1 MERFRSSEF
10 LCLFLLF
17 VSFFSFPFAVSAVY
31 AIMVICIALASI
43 PQGIIN
49 LENPNDSTNAARV
62 KFFFLFC
69 FLPLP
74 YYPKA
79 TTTPVTQ
86 VAAGPAPGGLI
97 AAGFFMTIGVM
108 AFPGAFLAF
117 NMADVAPNKDDSLVT
132 AKVLIHLRFMF
143 GFSLFFYAHKLTA
156 TLIQLFT
163 ITTYGGVAAFIEAAL
178 VAIAVILAFL
188 LTFFAFKRHT
198 PPPFDAPP
206 SNKLMIL
213 SLLMN
218 GGGFVLVMTAAIL
231 YVTIFIDVIAET
243 EFWLVS
249 LEISRGA
256 TLVVLFP
263 LLLKFKNDAGEFFKV
278 NLVLCIVSLGLIA
291 LSCVTYFALNMVA
304 LLNPLTYA
312 YEAYVTIFIL
322 TLIGYM
328 VLLGGAVLAF
338 IQALRLR
345 KKYRNL
351 KYVWVGEESPILENV
366 VGSPPKYVSDDSY
379 YPPLNNLQGPP
390 SYQQPADVAPADA
403 AYPAPIVYQR
413 GAELGDFDYDKP
425 QPE

>member
-1 MERFRSSEF
+1 
-10 LCLFLLF
+10 
-17 VSFFSFPFAVSAVY
+17 
-31 AIMVICIALASI
+31 
-43 PQGIIN
+43 
-49 LENPNDSTNAARV
+49 
-62 KFFFLFC
+62 
-69 FLPLP
+69 
-74 YYPKA
+74 
-79 TTTPVTQ
+79 VTQ

-97 AAGFFMTIGVM
+97 AAAFFMTIGVM

-117 NMADVAPNKDDSLVT
+117 NMVDVAPNKDDSLVT

-143 GFSLFFYAHKLTA
+143 GFSLFFYAYKLTA

-163 ITTYGGVAAFIEAAL
+163 ITTYGAIPAFIEATL
-178 VAIAVILAFL
+178 VAIAVILAFI

-206 SNKLMIL
+206 SNKLMIVA
-213 SLLMN
+213 LLVN
-218 GGGFVLVMTAAIL
+218 GGGFLLVMIAAIL
-231 YVTIFIDVIAET
+231 YVTIFVEVIAET

-249 LEISRGA
+249 LEISRAA

-278 NLVLCIVSLGLIA
+278 NMVLCIVSLVLIA
-291 LSCVTYFALNMVA
+291 LSCATYFSLNMVA
-304 LLNPLTYA
+304 LLNPQTYGPDSDFA
-312 YEAYVTIFIL
+312 AL
-322 TLIGYM
+322 LIVLVLSQVGYF

-366 VGSPPKYVSDDSY
+366 VGSPPKYVSDDGY

-390 SYQQPADVAPADA
+390 SYQQPTNIAPADA